1 LTGLLH
7 RPTGHGPFPD
17 IIANRGTIARDI
29 DQSGMDSRAFS
40 DVMARNG
47 FLVVAPDFRSYA
59 GGDDS
64 PNPFYTATT
73 RMC

>member
-1 LTGLLH
+1 
-7 RPTGHGPFPD
+7 
-17 IIANRGTIARDI
+17 
-29 DQSGMDSRAFS
+29 MDSRAFS